1 MIYRLQKKFILSSA
15 AAVFLVIV
23 VLMTVILILNV
34 VTMNETLDQLIDKVL
49 ASNMDVSDALKA
61 NRPRIK
67 FWLPL
72 MSDWSPYNTGH
83 FTVRFDRNDTVQ
95 HVNIAMAGVV
105 TEEDVIEY
113 ARAAVEEG
121 MRGWIYQYHYK
132 VYPVEDGVEVFFID
146 GSMNLISLLQSMLI
160 IGVVLFACA
169 FVLLLLIVLFSKSF
183 MKPVAESY
191 EKQKQFITDAN
202 HELKTPL
209 TLILTNVDIAE
220 AELGKNEWLDDIRS
234 EGHRMTDLVN
244 QLVDFS
250 RMDEEKRPLNET
262 DMDISE
268 IVSDTVSEFHPLAE
282 ERNQWVSADVDPHIS
297 YRGEE
302 ALIRRLL
309 SVLMDNA
316 VKYCDEGGEIRVSL
330 KRRKFVVLTVENTY
344 RNVGSVEL
352 ERLFDRFYRADKAR
366 TYTGGY
372 GIGLSIARM
381 IVQKHRGEIT
391 AYRKGDA
398 CIGFRAV
405 LK

>member
-1 MIYRLQKKFILSSA
+1 MIYRLQRKFILSSA
-15 AAVFLVIV
+15 AAIFLVI
-23 VLMTVILILNV
+23 LAIMTVILILNV
-34 VTMNETLDQLIDKVL
+34 ATMNQTLDQLIDKVL
-49 ASNMDVSDALKA
+49 ASNMNVTEALKE
-61 NRPRIK
+61 NRPKIR

-83 FTVRFDRNDTVQ
+83 FTVRFDSEM
-95 HVNIAMAGVV
+95 IAQRVVLSMAGEL
-105 TEEDVIEY
+105 TEEEVIEF

-121 MRGWIYQYHYK
+121 KRGWIFQYHYK
-132 VYPVEDGVEVFFID
+132 VYPVQDGLEVFFID

-169 FVLLLLIVLFSKSF
+169 IVRLLLIVLFSKTF

-220 AELGKNEWLDDIRS
+220 AELGTNEWLDDIRS
-234 EGHRMTDLVN
+234 EGHRMTELVN
-244 QLVDFS
+244 QLVALS
-250 RMDEEKRPLNET
+250 RMDEENVSAEVSE
-262 DMDISE
+262 MDLGE
-268 IVSDTVSEFHPLAE
+268 IVSDTISEFQPLAA
-282 ERNQWVSADVDPHIS
+282 ERGQRITVDVDPNLQ

-302 ALIRRLL
+302 ALLRRLI
-309 SVLMDNA
+309 SILMDNA
-316 VKYCDEGGEIRVSL
+316 VKYCDEGGEIRVCL
-330 KRRKFVVLTVENTY
+330 KRRKFVVLTVENSY
-344 RNVGSVEL
+344 RNVDTIEL
-352 ERLFDRFYRADKAR
+352 GRLFDRFYRADKAR
-366 TYTGGY
+366 TAGGY

-391 AYRKGDA
+391 AYRKDGTH
-398 CIGFRAV
+398 IGFRAV

>member
-1 MIYRLQKKFILSSA
+1 MIYRLQRKFILSSA
-15 AAVFLVIV
+15 AAIFLVI
-23 VLMTVILILNV
+23 LAIMTVILILNV
-34 VTMNETLDQLIDKVL
+34 ATMNQTLDQLIDKVL
-49 ASNMDVSDALKA
+49 ASNMNVTEALKE
-61 NRPRIK
+61 NRPKIR

-83 FTVRFDRNDTVQ
+83 FTVRFDSEM
-95 HVNIAMAGVV
+95 IAQRVVLSMAGEL
-105 TEEDVIEY
+105 TEEEVIEF

-121 MRGWIYQYHYK
+121 KRGWIFQYHYK
-132 VYPVEDGVEVFFID
+132 VYPVQDGLEVFFID

-169 FVLLLLIVLFSKSF
+169 FVLLLLIVLFSKTF

-220 AELGKNEWLDDIRS
+220 AELGTNEWLDDIRS
-234 EGHRMTDLVN
+234 EGHRMTELVN
-244 QLVDFS
+244 QLVALS
-250 RMDEEKRPLNET
+250 RMDEENVSAEVSE
-262 DMDISE
+262 MDLGE
-268 IVSDTVSEFHPLAE
+268 IVSDTISEFQPLAAE
-282 ERNQWVSADVDPHIS
+282 QGQRITVDVDPNLQ

-302 ALIRRLL
+302 ALLRRLI
-309 SVLMDNA
+309 SILMDNA
-316 VKYCDEGGEIRVSL
+316 VKYCDEGGEIRVCL
-330 KRRKFVVLTVENTY
+330 KRRKFVVLTVENAY
-344 RNVGSVEL
+344 RNVNAIEL
-352 ERLFDRFYRADKAR
+352 GRLFDRFYRADKAR
-366 TYTGGY
+366 TGGGY

-391 AYRKGDA
+391 AYRKDGTH
-398 CIGFRAV
+398 IGFRAV

>member
-1 MIYRLQKKFILSSA
+1 M
-15 AAVFLVIV
+15 
-23 VLMTVILILNV
+23 
-34 VTMNETLDQLIDKVL
+34 
-49 ASNMDVSDALKA
+49 
-61 NRPRIK
+61 
-67 FWLPL
+67 
-72 MSDWSPYNTGH
+72 
-83 FTVRFDRNDTVQ
+83 
-95 HVNIAMAGVV
+95 
-105 TEEDVIEY
+105 
-113 ARAAVEEG
+113 
-121 MRGWIYQYHYK
+121 
-132 VYPVEDGVEVFFID
+132 
-146 GSMNLISLLQSMLI
+146 
-160 IGVVLFACA
+160 
-169 FVLLLLIVLFSKSF
+169 
-183 MKPVAESY
+183 
-191 EKQKQFITDAN
+191 
-202 HELKTPL
+202 KTPL

>member
-15 AAVFLVIV
+15 AAIFLVILV
-23 VLMTVILILNV
+23 ILSIILILNIA
-34 VTMNETLDQLIDKVL
+34 TMNQTLDQLIDKVL
-49 ASNMDVSDALKA
+49 ASNTNVTEALKA
-61 NRPRIK
+61 NRPK
-67 FWLPL
+67 VYVWLPQ

-83 FTVRFDRNDTVQ
+83 FTVRFDGEMAVQ
-95 HVNIAMAGVV
+95 HVLISMAGDL
-105 TEEDVIEY
+105 TEEDAIDF
-113 ARAAVEEG
+113 ARTAVEEG
-121 MRGWIYQYHYK
+121 KRGWIFQYHYK
-132 VYPVEDGVEVFFID
+132 VYPVQNGVEVFFID
-146 GSMNLISLLQSMLI
+146 GSMNLISLLQSMFI
-160 IGVVLFACA
+160 IGTVLFACA
-169 FVLLLLIVLFSKSF
+169 FVLLLLIVLFSRSF

-244 QLVDFS
+244 QLVEFS
-250 RMDEEKRPLNET
+250 RMDEEKPPMTET
-262 DMDISE
+262 EMDMSG
-268 IVSDTVSEFHPLAE
+268 IVSDTVAEFHPLAE
-282 ERNQWVSADVDPHIS
+282 ELNKRVTVDVDPNIC
-297 YRGEE
+297 YCGDE

-309 SVLMDNA
+309 SVLLDNA
-316 VKYCDEGGEIRVSL
+316 VKYCDENGEICVSL
-330 KRRKFVVLTVENTY
+330 KRRKFVVLTMENTY

-352 ERLFDRFYRADKAR
+352 NRLFDRFYRADRAR

-372 GIGLSIARM
+372 GIGLSIARA
-381 IVQKHRGEIT
+381 IVQKHRGEIS

>member
-1 MIYRLQKKFILSSA
+1 MIYRLQRKFILSSA
-15 AAVFLVIV
+15 AAIFLVI
-23 VLMTVILILNV
+23 LAIMTVILILNV
-34 VTMNETLDQLIDKVL
+34 ATMNQTLDQLIDKVL
-49 ASNMDVSDALKA
+49 ASNMNVTEALKE
-61 NRPRIK
+61 NRPKIR

-83 FTVRFDRNDTVQ
+83 FTVRFDSEM
-95 HVNIAMAGVV
+95 IAQRVVLSMAGEL
-105 TEEDVIEY
+105 TEEEVIEF

-121 MRGWIYQYHYK
+121 KRGWIFQYHYK
-132 VYPVEDGVEVFFID
+132 VYPVQDGLEVFFID

-169 FVLLLLIVLFSKSF
+169 FVLLLLIVLFSKTF

-220 AELGKNEWLDDIRS
+220 AELGTNEWLDDIRS
-234 EGHRMTDLVN
+234 EGHRMTELVN
-244 QLVDFS
+244 QLVALS
-250 RMDEEKRPLNET
+250 RMDEENVSAEVSE
-262 DMDISE
+262 MDLGE
-268 IVSDTVSEFHPLAE
+268 IVSDTISEFQPLAA
-282 ERNQWVSADVDPHIS
+282 ERGQRITVDVDPNLQ

-302 ALIRRLL
+302 ALLRRLI
-309 SVLMDNA
+309 SILMDNA
-316 VKYCDEGGEIRVSL
+316 VKYCDEGGEIRVCL
-330 KRRKFVVLTVENTY
+330 KRRKFVVLTVENSY
-344 RNVGSVEL
+344 RNVDTIEL
-352 ERLFDRFYRADKAR
+352 GRLFDRFYRADKAR
-366 TYTGGY
+366 TAGGY

-391 AYRKGDA
+391 AYRKDGTH
-398 CIGFRAV
+398 IGFRAV

>member
-1 MIYRLQKKFILSSA
+1 MIYRLQRKFILSSA
-15 AAVFLVIV
+15 AAIFLVI
-23 VLMTVILILNV
+23 LAIMTVILILNV
-34 VTMNETLDQLIDKVL
+34 ATMNQTLDQLIDKVL
-49 ASNMDVSDALKA
+49 ASNMNVTEALKE
-61 NRPRIK
+61 NRPKIR

-83 FTVRFDRNDTVQ
+83 FTVRFDSEM
-95 HVNIAMAGVV
+95 IAQRVVLSMAGEL
-105 TEEDVIEY
+105 TEEEVIEF

-121 MRGWIYQYHYK
+121 KRGWIFQYHYK
-132 VYPVEDGVEVFFID
+132 VYPVQDGVEVFFID

-169 FVLLLLIVLFSKSF
+169 FVLLLLIVLFSKTF

-220 AELGKNEWLDDIRS
+220 AELGTNEWLDDIRS
-234 EGHRMTDLVN
+234 EGHRMTELVN
-244 QLVDFS
+244 QLVALS
-250 RMDEEKRPLNET
+250 RMDEENVSAEVSE
-262 DMDISE
+262 MDLGE
-268 IVSDTVSEFHPLAE
+268 IVSDTISEFQPLAA
-282 ERNQWVSADVDPHIS
+282 ERGQRITVDVDPNLQ

-302 ALIRRLL
+302 ALLRRLI
-309 SVLMDNA
+309 SILMDNA
-316 VKYCDEGGEIRVSL
+316 VKYCDEGGEIRVCL
-330 KRRKFVVLTVENTY
+330 KRRKFVVLTVENSY
-344 RNVGSVEL
+344 RNVDTIEL
-352 ERLFDRFYRADKAR
+352 GRLFDRFYRADKAR
-366 TYTGGY
+366 TAGGY

-391 AYRKGDA
+391 AYRKDGTH
-398 CIGFRAV
+398 IGFRAV